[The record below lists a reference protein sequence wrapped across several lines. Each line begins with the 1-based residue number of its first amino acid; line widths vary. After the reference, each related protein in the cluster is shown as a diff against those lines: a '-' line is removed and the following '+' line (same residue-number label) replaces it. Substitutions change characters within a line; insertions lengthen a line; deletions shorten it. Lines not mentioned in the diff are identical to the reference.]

1 MRRTTLRLFP
11 VLVCFLAVP
20 GRAAEP
26 ERVLTGRT
34 LTLNAPLSFTAGGG
48 SYTLA
53 SGDLREFSERDEPA
67 GWFFVGSGTMT
78 WKAEDANAQKVY
90 LENAGRIGGV
100 SRKDGAVVV
109 SFAEALFT
117 FSEAGRPASPVLA
130 PLPAGSAEAVAAF
143 QRFAARFKDDRL
155 PTPGTALLLARRE
168 KRAYFSALLAGGKDV
183 RHDLDAAT
191 RDEETLQVVERPAGV
206 PMDFPALRVSRTIGM
221 RPIGRDRRSA
231 PRADYVL
238 ADLSVDVRE
247 GATPRGAFV
256 VEETLVPAVAAS
268 TFAFQLGSETL
279 SPRAFTPQPTR
290 FAGVTDESGRKLGW
304 VYDND
309 LLLVLLPQP
318 APAGQPVKLAFSYDA
333 AFFDRE
339 GGDNYWELG
348 LGAGWYPQPL
358 EWGAQ
363 SRHPFRATVRAR
375 KPLVPFATGSTVRRA
390 EDGEW
395 NLVETRMD
403 RAVPFAMVVAGK
415 YTIQEDARDGV
426 TCRVASYGVSKEK
439 SGAKLANLFHHFR
452 KFYEEYLG
460 PFPYKEYDIVEVN
473 TYGFGQAPPGMM
485 RITREAFQMN
495 VLGDTVAELFS
506 QGVNERIAH
515 EVAHSYW
522 GGAVW
527 AANRSDQWLEESFAE
542 ISAGRALE
550 VLKDKSDYKQ
560 LVNVWRSRG
569 KDSASSAPIPLA
581 NELSA
586 KASPGAADTIRLDRR
601 NLVYFKGATLLVA
614 LRKELGDDL
623 FFTVLKSFVRSF
635 EKRPAVTTKSFI
647 GLLDY
652 VTKKEWTP
660 WFEKYYWG
668 YEVP

>member
-1 MRRTTLRLFP
+1 MRPSVSRLFP
-11 VLVCFLAVP
+11 VLACLLAVP
-20 GRAAEP
+20 APAAEP

-34 LTLNAPLSFTAGGG
+34 LTLSAPLSFTAGGG
-48 SYTLA
+48 AYTLA
-53 SGDLREFSERDEPA
+53 SGDLREYSERDELA
-67 GWFFVGSGTMT
+67 GWYFAGSGTMT

-90 LENAGRIGGV
+90 LDNAGRIGGV

-109 SFAEALFT
+109 NFGEALFT
-117 FSEAGRPASPVLA
+117 FSEASRPAAPAFS
-130 PLPAGSAEAVAAF
+130 PLPAGQAEALAAF
-143 QRFAARFKDDRL
+143 HRFVERFRNDR
-155 PTPGTALLLARRE
+155 PSDPGTALLLARRE
-168 KRAYFSALLAGGKDV
+168 KRPYFSALLPGSKDV
-183 RHDLDAAT
+183 RHDVDAAT
-191 RDEETLQVVERPAGV
+191 RDEETLRVIDRPAGV
-206 PMDFPALRVSRTIGM
+206 PVDFPAMRVSRTVGM

-231 PRADYVL
+231 PRADWVL
-238 ADLSVDVRE
+238 THLAVDVRE
-247 GATPRGAFV
+247 DASPRGAFR
-256 VEETLVPAVAAS
+256 VEETLVPATPTS
-268 TFAFQLGSETL
+268 TFAFGLNSMTL
-279 SPRAFTPQPTR
+279 SPRAYAAQPTR
-290 FAGVTDESGRKLGW
+290 FEGVTDEAGRKLGW
-304 VYDND
+304 IYDRD
-309 LLLVLLPQP
+309 MLLVLLPEP
-318 APAGQPVKLAFSYDA
+318 APAGQPLKLVFTYDA

-348 LGAGWYPQPL
+348 LASAWYPQPL

-363 SRHPFRATVRAR
+363 ARHTFQATVRAK

-390 EDGEW
+390 EDGAW

-426 TCRVASYGVSKEK
+426 TCRVASYGISKEK
-439 SGAKLANLFHHFR
+439 SGAKLANLFHNFR

-495 VLGDTVAELFS
+495 ILGDTVAELFS

-527 AANRSDQWLEESFAE
+527 AANRSDQWMEESFAE

-550 VLKDKSDYKQ
+550 VLKDKADYKQ
-560 LVNVWRSRG
+560 LVNIWRTRG
-569 KDSASSAPIPLA
+569 KDSASTAPIPQA
-581 NELSA
+581 NELAA
-586 KASPGAADTIRLDRR
+586 KASPGAADTILLDRQ

-614 LRKELGDDL
+614 LRKELGDDT

-635 EKRPAVTTKSFI
+635 EKRPAVTTRQFI